1 MTARTWPI
9 PGHFDS
15 GRVAEV
21 FRVPYAERAKDA
33 LAFARQHGIEPSWR
47 DATRVGLVLV
57 DVQNTFCLPDFE
69 LFVAGRGGS
78 GAVDDS
84 RRTCEFI
91 YRNLGRLTQI
101 AATLDTHA
109 AAQIFHPQ
117 FWVDRDGRHPEPHT
131 VISVDDVEG
140 GRFKP
145 NPALARSLGLE
156 PGFDIE
162 AYARHYVRT
171 LHEVAK
177 YPLIVW
183 PYHAMVGGI
192 GHALVSAVEEA
203 CFFHGVA
210 RQSRTRYE
218 IKGSHPLTEHYS
230 VLRPEVLSDH
240 TGRKI
245 GERNLELIRALL
257 EFDALVIAGQ
267 AKSHCVAWTV
277 GDLLAEIMKH
287 DPALARKLYL
297 LQDCT
302 SPVVVPG
309 VVDFTEPA
317 NAIFARFAE
326 AGMHLVESTAPMES
340 WPGFPAS

>member
-9 PGHFDS
+9 PAHFDAA
-15 GRVAEV
+15 RVAEV
-21 FRVPYAERAKDA
+21 FRVPYAERAREAK
-33 LAFARQHGIEPSWR
+33 AFADRHGVEPSWR
-47 DATRVGLVLV
+47 DARRVGLILV
-57 DVQNTFCLPDFE
+57 DVQNTFCLPEFE
-69 LFVAGRGGS
+69 LFVAGRDGR

-84 RRTCEFI
+84 ARTCAFI
-91 YRNLGRLTQI
+91 YRNLGRLTEI

-109 AAQIFHPQ
+109 AAQIFHPV
-117 FWVDRDGRHPEPHT
+117 FWVDREGRHPEPHT
-131 VISVDDVEG
+131 VISVEDVES
-140 GRFKP
+140 GRFEP
-145 NPALARSLGLE
+145 NPALAKSLGLD
-156 PGFDIE
+156 PGFDIG

-171 LHEVAK
+171 LHDVAK

-192 GHALVSAVEEA
+192 GHALVPAIEEA

-210 RQSRTRYE
+210 RQTRTRYE

-230 VLRPEVLSDH
+230 VLRPEVLEDQN
-240 TGRKI
+240 GRSV
-245 GERNLELIRALL
+245 GERNLKLIKALL
-257 EFDALVIAGQ
+257 QYDALVVAGQ

-287 DPALARKLYL
+287 DPALARKVYL
-297 LQDCT
+297 LEDCT

-309 VVDFTEPA
+309 VVDFTDPA
-317 NAIFARFAE
+317 NTIFARFAE
-326 AGMHLVESTAPMES
+326 AGMRLVKSTDPIES